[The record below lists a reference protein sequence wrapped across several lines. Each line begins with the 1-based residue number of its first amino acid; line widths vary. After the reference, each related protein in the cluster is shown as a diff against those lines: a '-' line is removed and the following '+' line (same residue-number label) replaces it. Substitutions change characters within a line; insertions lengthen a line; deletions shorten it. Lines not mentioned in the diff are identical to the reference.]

1 MNGHTRRRRVV
12 VTLPRDAYRLLEQ
25 LAEREERAIDQQASF
40 LLRRV
45 LTGAPV
51 TVQDAEREQAGAPC

>member
-1 MNGHTRRRRVV
+1 MQRKRVV
-12 VTLPRDAYRLLEQ
+12 VTLPRDAYCLLEQ

-45 LTGAPV
+45 LSNPQV
-51 TVQDAEREQAGAPC
+51 TVQDVERAEADARR